1 MSPATGAAAED
12 ATVDPSAAWRKWLA
26 PAVSVLAFVLVIAV
40 LHHALEHYHLRDI
53 VVELRKISAPA
64 MGAAAV
70 LTLSSYV
77 LLTFYDALGVR
88 YVGKPVPYPRIALTS
103 FIAYAFG
110 HNLSLAAFTGTAVR
124 YRIYSTQG
132 LTAIDVATIASFCA
146 LTTALGL
153 GVLGGVAAL
162 YAVPGTTALHLG
174 HIWSQLFGLLL
185 LGLVATYVA
194 WASLA
199 RRPLAIGAW
208 EVRPPGAPLAG
219 AQFVVGVADLSASA
233 AVLWAL
239 LPQAAAIDFPTFAGI
254 YAIAVVGGVMSQVP
268 GGLGVF
274 ETILLLALPHVP
286 PPQLLGALLAWRGL
300 YYLAPLALAATAL
313 LLHELYLQ
321 RARLAHMRRAA
332 GGWITPLLLP
342 IAPQLIGVLVFVA
355 GAVLLVSG
363 ATPALDG
370 RIREIRRMVPL
381 PLLELSHL
389 AGSVIGVGLLVLAR
403 GLFRRLRAA
412 WHLTVWL
419 LVAGIAASLLK
430 GFDFEEASYLAVV
443 LSVTLLSVAAF
454 YRPASIMS
462 QRFTPGWLAS
472 TGIIVVLSVWIGF
485 LANRHVPY
493 SNELWWT
500 FAMHGDAPRMLRAS
514 LAVIVVLA
522 GLVAANL
529 LRPAP
534 AEPHVPEAPDAA
546 RIAAALAQADASL
559 ANAVLAGDKRVLFHG
574 DGDAFLMYQVSG
586 HSWIALGDPVGA
598 ASQQQDLVW
607 AFREL
612 VDRRGGRTV
621 FYQVGAASLPLYVD
635 LGLSLVKLGEEA
647 RIPLAQFGLD
657 GSARAELR
665 QTRRRAERA
674 GATFEVVP
682 PGDERLLPR
691 LRAISDAWLEEKA
704 TAEKGFSV
712 GAFSEDYLRHFA
724 IAIVRLEGSVVAFA
738 NLWPTTT
745 REELSIDL
753 MRFGRDAPGGAMDY
767 LLIELMLWG
776 RALGY
781 RWFNLGMAPLS
792 GLESRALAPL
802 WHRMGGFLY
811 RHGES
816 FYNFEGLRH
825 YKEKFQPVWE
835 PRYLA
840 SPGGLQL
847 ARALYDVS
855 TLISGGLKELV
866 SK

>member
-1 MSPATGAAAED
+1 MSSAMGTQPEAPAA
-12 ATVDPSAAWRKWLA
+12 DPAAAWRRWFA
-26 PAVSVLAFVLVIAV
+26 PAVSLLAFALVITV
-40 LHHALEHYHLRDI
+40 LHHALARYHLRD
-53 VVELRKISAPA
+53 VVAELRRIPAPA
-64 MGAAAV
+64 LYAAAAF
-70 LTLSSYV
+70 TATSYL

-88 YVGKPVPYPRIALTS
+88 YVGRPVTFPRVALTS
-103 FIAYAFG
+103 FVAYAFG
-110 HNLSLAAFTGTAVR
+110 HNFSLAAFTGTAVR

-132 LTAIDVATIASFCA
+132 LTAVDVATIASFCA

-153 GVLGGVAAL
+153 GVLGGFAAL
-162 YAVPGTTALHLG
+162 DAVPGTTALHLG
-174 HIWSQLFGLLL
+174 HVWSKLFGVLL
-185 LGLVATYVA
+185 LGLVAGYLA

-199 RRPLAIGAW
+199 RRPLAIGPW
-208 EVRPPGAPLAG
+208 EVRPPGAGLAG
-219 AQFVVGVADLSASA
+219 AQFAVGVADLSAAA
-233 AVLWAL
+233 AVLWVL
-239 LPQAAAIDFPTFAGI
+239 LPAAAAVDFPTFAGI
-254 YAIAVVGGVMSQVP
+254 FAIAVVGGIVSQVP

-274 ETILLLALPHVP
+274 EAILLLALPGVP
-286 PPQLLGALLAWRGL
+286 APELLGALLAYRGL
-300 YYLAPLALAATAL
+300 YYLAPLAVAAAAL
-313 LLHELYLQ
+313 LVHELYLQ
-321 RARLAHMRRAA
+321 RSRVAHLGRTA

-355 GAVLLVSG
+355 GGVLLVSG
-363 ATPALDG
+363 ATPALDS
-370 RIREIRRMVPL
+370 RIHEIRRIVPL
-381 PLLELSHL
+381 PLLEVSHL
-389 AGSVIGVGLLVLAR
+389 AGSVVGVGLLVLAR

-412 WHLTVWL
+412 WHLTIGL
-419 LVAGIAASLLK
+419 LLAGIAASLLK
-430 GFDFEEASYLAVV
+430 GLDFEEASYLALV
-443 LSVTLLSVAAF
+443 LLVTLLSGAAF

-472 TGIIVVLSVWIGF
+472 IGIIVALSVWIGF

-500 FAMHGDAPRMLRAS
+500 FAMRGDAPRMLRAS

-534 AEPHVPEAPDAA
+534 AEPHVPAPPDAG
-546 RIAAALAQADASL
+546 RIRAALARADSSL

-574 DGDAFLMYQVSG
+574 DGDAFLMYGVSG
-586 HSWIALGDPVGA
+586 HSWIALGDPVGT
-598 ASQQQDLVW
+598 ASQRQDLVW

-621 FYQVGAASLPLYVD
+621 FYQVGGVCLPLYVD

-647 RIPLAQFGLD
+647 RIALAEFGLE

-665 QTRRRAERA
+665 QARRRAERA
-674 GATFEVVP
+674 GASFEVVP
-682 PGDERLLPR
+682 PGDERLMPR
-691 LRAISDAWLEEKA
+691 LRAISNDWLEDKA

-712 GAFSEDYLRHFA
+712 GAFAEGYLRQFA
-724 IAIVRLEGSVVAFA
+724 IAIVRLEGHVVAFA
-738 NLWPTTT
+738 NLWPTAT

-776 RALGY
+776 RAQGY
-781 RWFNLGMAPLS
+781 RWFSLGMAPLS

-816 FYNFEGLRH
+816 FYNFEGLRR
-825 YKEKFQPVWE
+825 YKEKFSPVWE

-840 SPGGLQL
+840 SPGGWQL

-855 TLISGGLKELV
+855 TLIAGGLRELV
-866 SK
+866 TK